1 MKFFDLL
8 RMSVNNLRRRK
19 LRTFLTVLGVVI
31 GTASIVVMISLGLGM
46 NKSNME
52 QIERYG
58 GLTTINVY
66 SNDGGYYS
74 GMGYAVA
81 VDSDSGS
88 TSSEPVRIDDAVIET
103 LRAIPNVS
111 FVSPV
116 LSMNIVA
123 KQGAYMCDY
132 LTLKAMDVDALG
144 QMNIEVAEG
153 TLPQKG
159 AQELTFFYGNTVLTN
174 FYNEKTNEY
183 YWENRTVPDV
193 DLLGKP
199 MFIIFD
205 QDAYWQ
211 SKWGGGEDGQPVQP
225 PKKYTINGCG
235 LMAGDIEEW
244 GENSDVVFCDIELF
258 KPYLKRVFK
267 NKAIP
272 GQPKTSSGKPYKEI
286 YYNQAYVKVDDV
298 KHMKDVQ
305 KAIQNLGLQ
314 AQSNAEW
321 IEQMEEQSRSIQLVL
336 GGIGAVSMFVAA
348 ISIANTMMM
357 SIYERTK
364 EIGIFKVLGCALK
377 NIRNLFL
384 MEAGFI
390 GFIGGV
396 SGTVLSF
403 VISFIINY
411 VAGKNGGEYYSSI
424 SYIPP
429 WLVLLGM
436 SFAVLVG
443 MIAGLFPA
451 LRAMKLS
458 PLAAI
463 RNE

>member
-46 NKSNME
+46 DKANME

-66 SNDGGYYS
+66 ANENDGYYGG
-74 GMGYAVA
+74 GMAVA
-81 VDSDSGS
+81 VPESEGAA
-88 TSSEPVRIDDAVIET
+88 SSEPVRIDDEMIEVLKT
-103 LRAIPNVS
+103 IPHIEI
-111 FVSPV
+111 VSPV
-116 LSMNIVA
+116 LSLNIIA
-123 KQGAYMCDY
+123 KQGAYVCDY
-132 LTLKAMDVDALG
+132 LPLRAMDVNALQ
-144 QMNIEVAEG
+144 QMNLEVAEG
-153 TLPQKG
+153 TLPMAG
-159 AQELTFFYGNTVLTN
+159 DTELKFFYGNTVLTN
-174 FYNEKTNEY
+174 FYNEKTQEY
-183 YWENRTVPDV
+183 YWETQEVPDV
-193 DLLGKP
+193 DFMNDP

-211 SKWGGGEDGQPVQP
+211 SKWGGYDGEQVTP
-225 PKKYTINGCG
+225 PKKYLVESCG
-235 LMAGDIEEW
+235 TMAGDIEEW
-244 GENSDVVFCDIELF
+244 GEYSDTVFCDIELL
-258 KPYLKRVFK
+258 KPYLQRVFR
-267 NKAIP
+267 NKVIP
-272 GQPKTSSGKPYKEI
+272 GQPTTASGKPYKEL

-305 KAIQNLGLQ
+305 ASIQGLGLN
-314 AQSNAEW
+314 AYSNAEW
-321 IEQMEEQSRSIQLVL
+321 IEQMEEQSKSIQLVL

-364 EIGIFKVLGCALK
+364 EIGIFKVLGCALG

-384 MEAGFI
+384 IEAGFI
-390 GFIGGV
+390 GFLGGAV
-396 SGTVLSF
+396 GIVLSYL
-403 VISFIINY
+403 ISFIINHF
-411 VAGKNGGEYYSSI
+411 AELSMGEYYASI
-424 SYIPP
+424 SYIPL
-429 WLVLLGM
+429 WLVVLGM
-436 SFAVLVG
+436 GFSAAVG

>member
-46 NKSNME
+46 NKANME

-66 SNDGGYYS
+66 SNDGGYYYGYGMAAASDASSS
-74 GMGYAVA
+74 G
-81 VDSDSGS
+81 
-88 TSSEPVRIDDAVIET
+88 SEPVRIDDAVIET
-103 LRAIPNVS
+103 LKSIPHVQV
-111 FVSPV
+111 VSPV
-116 LSMNIVA
+116 LTLNVVA
-123 KQGAYMCDY
+123 KQGAYICDY
-132 LTLKAMDVDALG
+132 LTLKAMDPDAMRE
-144 QMNIEVAEG
+144 MNINVAEG
-153 TLPQKG
+153 ALHQKG
-159 AQELTFFYGNTVLTN
+159 DQELTFFYGNTVLTN
-174 FYNEKTNEY
+174 FYNEMTQEY
-183 YWENRTVPDV
+183 YWDTRELPDV
-193 DLLGKP
+193 DLMNKP
-199 MFIIFD
+199 MFVIFD

-211 SKWGGGEDGQPVQP
+211 SKGGNTGEDGQAVTP
-225 PKKYTINGCG
+225 PKKYMVNACG
-235 LMAGDIEEW
+235 VMAGEVEEW
-244 GENSDVVFCDIELF
+244 GENSDTVFCDIEVF
-258 KPYLKRVFK
+258 KTYLKRVFK
-267 NKAIP
+267 NKTIP
-272 GQPKTSSGKPYKEI
+272 GQPTTSSGKPYKEL
-286 YYNQAYVKVDDV
+286 YYNQAYVKVDKVDN
-298 KHMKDVQ
+298 MKEVQ
-305 KAIQNLGLQ
+305 TAIQNMGLQ
-314 AQSNAEW
+314 PQSNTEW
-321 IEQMEEQSRSIQLVL
+321 IEQMQEQSRSIQMVL

-390 GFIGGV
+390 GFIGGFA
-396 SGTVLSF
+396 GTVLSF
-403 VISFIINY
+403 IISAVINFFAVQS
-411 VAGKNGGEYYSSI
+411 GGDFYSSI

-436 SFAVLVG
+436 GFAVLVG